1 MEVKFD
7 VVDPSEEQAILDEEA
22 AADEQGGEDEQG
34 DADEPLPPGVH
45 PRLDRAARRMHTRI
59 GADLGTL
66 GESLNR
72 LHAHIETAR
81 SREAEDAPQAPPP
94 TNFRS
99 GAFSRPPSP

>member
-1 MEVKFD
+1 MKFD
-7 VVDPSEEQAILDEEA
+7 VVDPSDEQAVPDEEA
-22 AADEQGGEDEQG
+22 APDEPVAG
-34 DADEPLPPGVH
+34 DEPLPPGVH
-45 PRLDRAARRMHTRI
+45 PRLDRAARRMHARV

-81 SREAEDAPQAPPP
+81 SRGAEDAPPAPPP
-94 TNFRS
+94 TNFRA